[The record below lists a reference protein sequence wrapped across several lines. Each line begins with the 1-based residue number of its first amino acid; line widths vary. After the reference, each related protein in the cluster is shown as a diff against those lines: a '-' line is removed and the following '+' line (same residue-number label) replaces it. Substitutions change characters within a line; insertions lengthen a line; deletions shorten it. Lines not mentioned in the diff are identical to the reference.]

1 MPRQRCVRNMET
13 NKKLSR
19 MSRYELTQLIYDL
32 RRENVALQERCEA
45 AEARVAELERNS
57 SALNEMEERLM
68 TLERIM
74 FDLKDKKDDVAGQ
87 KKSEE

>member
-13 NKKLSR
+13 KKKLSR

-32 RRENVALQERCEA
+32 RRENVALQERCKA

-57 SALNEMEERLM
+57 SALNEMQGNLL
-68 TLERIM
+68 TLQRM
-74 FDLKDKKDDVAGQ
+74 VFDLKDKKDDVAGQ